1 MTAKQGYNQ
10 YKQMSV
16 LTSSRGQVLI
26 LLYEAAIQNVK
37 KATLYLEKKDWAG
50 KGHHILKAHDILN
63 ELVNSL
69 DFDAGGD
76 IARNLERLYNFMIEQ
91 LIKANIE
98 HSKEALQTV
107 QKLLETLLSG
117 WREAV
122 GQTQK
127 GGN

>member
-1 MTAKQGYNQ
+1 
-10 YKQMSV
+10 MSV
-16 LTSSRGQVLI
+16 MTSSRGQVLI

-37 KATLYLEKKDWAG
+37 KATLCLEKKDWAG
-50 KGHHILKAHDILN
+50 KGTHILKTHDILN

-69 DFDAGGD
+69 NFEAGGD

-91 LIKANIE
+91 LVKANVE
-98 HSKEALQTV
+98 HSKESLQTV

-117 WREAV
+117 WREAI
-122 GQTQK
+122 QQIQK